1 MCSIMGVS
9 GKGVS
14 YAAFKKGFD
23 RTISRGPDR
32 TRVVEGEFGILGFH
46 RLAIMGLTDE
56 GMQPF
61 SLGENYLVCNGEIY
75 GFRKLKE
82 ELAKTYTFRSG
93 SDCEILLPMY
103 EEYGLDMFR
112 RLDAEFALL
121 LYDAKGKSSSPHGT
135 LLASVPCFTGKANPE
150 IRYLQARL
158 KIW

>member
-103 EEYGLDMFR
+103 GEYGLDMCR
-112 RLDAEFALL
+112 RLDAEFAVLL
-121 LYDAKGKSSSPHGT
+121 EDAKGKKLIADGP
-135 LLASVPCFTGKANPE
+135 
-150 IRYLQARL
+150 QAM
-158 KIW
+158 I